1 MYYIL
6 KASTKAFIVVMPN
19 DELVITPDYTKA
31 TQYNTIGEA
40 MKAAAKANEIFKF
53 HLIKVESIG

>member
-1 MYYIL
+1 
-6 KASTKAFIVVMPN
+6 MPN